1 MSKVVKHRVKI
12 GSTRYD
18 VNLNVNSISGLST
31 LLSNKQDK
39 NIPYSAF
46 ASSISGNYV
55 PFLLY
60 DSATGQYHLKR
71 SNLAFAPNDA
81 GARFF
86 YLSAY
91 GTWEE
96 AQSGGSG
103 GGDVY
108 KAGNNVFTGT
118 NTFNNAIKIDR
129 TDYHFT
135 NSSGTKFQLPYDTS
149 GSGTTVALAREE
161 GTWELLRARTLSSA
175 LTSVNAGTSVGYV
188 SLTKPISQ
196 GDVLAIEVNTSS
208 SASYN
213 PIIILATVQ
222 RISTSPNTYNSHY
235 NLDGFTTF
243 DGTVFRNSTFS
254 ISANGSTLYF
264 GNKRYIQGSFS
275 GTTISWTT
283 STYTLYVGRVWRLK
297 Q

>member
-46 ASSISGNYV
+46 ASSLSGNYV

-81 GARFF
+81 GAKSF

-135 NSSGTKFQLPYDTS
+135 NSSGTMFQLPYDTS
-149 GSGTTVALAREE
+149 GSGTTVALARED
-161 GTWELLRARTLSSA
+161 GVVA
-175 LTSVNAGTSVGYV
+175 L
-188 SLTKPISQ
+188 KQ
-196 GDVLAIEVNTSS
+196 EVED
-208 SASYN
+208 AFDE
-213 PIIILATVQ
+213 LATLMEGV
-222 RISTSPNTYNSHY
+222 
-235 NLDGFTTF
+235 
-243 DGTVFRNSTFS
+243 
-254 ISANGSTLYF
+254 
-264 GNKRYIQGSFS
+264 
-275 GTTISWTT
+275 
-283 STYTLYVGRVWRLK
+283 
-297 Q
+297 